1 MLNIIIGMVVMVLGV
16 WVLTN
21 NWWAFLDLIYVAV
34 PTVLVVIGGVMLL
47 AGIRGKMREEPEEA

>member
-1 MLNIIIGMVVMVLGV
+1 MLNVVIGLVVMVFGV

-47 AGIRGKMREEPEEA
+47 AGIRGKMSGEPEEA